1 MPCRPTD
8 THIRYGH
15 STWAVDDPGA
25 LVMADRPVQPGLPG
39 RTWRA
44 GERPDSTVIMLT
56 QVLVVLGDSESTTH
70 GPWRRPSHFVL
81 LCRARTPEGQPPTLP
96 HLSVQCD
103 TCLAQARPAEGQGRA
118 GQGQPLSRRSF
129 PCSRDTLLLF
139 RLRPVGADNAW
150 LSASQHPIQWS
161 PPQDC
166 W

>member
-15 STWAVDDPGA
+15 STWAVDEPGA
-25 LVMADRPVQPGLPG
+25 LVMADRPVQPG

-44 GERPDSTVIMLT
+44 GERPDSTVIILT
-56 QVLVVLGDSESTTH
+56 QVSLGRPRRLGEHNTRALASTISFRTTLS
-70 GPWRRPSHFVL
+70 GPDARRP
-81 LCRARTPEGQPPTLP
+81 ATLP
-96 HLSVQCD
+96 HSHV
-103 TCLAQARPAEGQGRA
+103 CLCSATPASPRPGQPRGRA
-118 GQGQPLSRRSF
+118 GQGQPLSRRSI